1 MKTLAFEPYLLCAQH
16 LQVHMVTM
24 RMAIVRY
31 HAAKEYIVISQKR
44 ISLFLNRFPAKSLFL
59 LSAIVL
65 AGCSTNAKG
74 IHNALEKHLDDTA
87 CTQID
92 EPLSMMEPSL
102 PKEIKVV
109 PYERYVRIYKNQHDV
124 FSKFLTEENSK
135 AIKRM
140 QYLAKAG
147 LFAVSTKTVDHKVY
161 SWNYF
166 EGPTEQPEKIMF
178 FKPTGYGL
186 RFLSGQGSLA
196 NITVN
201 HRALVKVNHYT
212 TPRVNSFIG
221 LKTSNVSYNWN
232 CSVPPK
238 WATTKTFQ
246 HLFDVHTSNYA
257 QQHRSQTTLVKKA
270 DGWTD

>member
-1 MKTLAFEPYLLCAQH
+1 M
-16 LQVHMVTM
+16 
-24 RMAIVRY
+24 
-31 HAAKEYIVISQKR
+31 ISQKR
-44 ISLFLNRFPAKSLFL
+44 IPLSLNRFPAKSLFL

-92 EPLSMMEPSL
+92 EPLSMMMEPSQL
-102 PKEIKVV
+102 KEQLKEIKVV
-109 PYERYVRIYKNQHDV
+109 PYER
-124 FSKFLTEENSK
+124 FLTEENSK

-140 QYLAKAG
+140 QYLTKAG
-147 LFAVSTKTVDHKVY
+147 LFTVSTKTVDHKVY
-161 SWNYF
+161 SSWNYF
-166 EGPTEQPEKIMF
+166 EKPAEQPEKIMF
-178 FKPTGYGL
+178 FKPTAYGL
-186 RFLSGQGSLA
+186 EFLGGQGPLA